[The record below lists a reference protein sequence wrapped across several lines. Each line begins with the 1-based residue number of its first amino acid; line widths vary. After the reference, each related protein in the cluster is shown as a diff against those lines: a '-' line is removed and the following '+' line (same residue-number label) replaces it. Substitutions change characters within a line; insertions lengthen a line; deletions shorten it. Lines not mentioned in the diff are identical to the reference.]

1 MLEPRLNDSAR
12 DRITRRFFVREG
24 TSDAELAVG
33 VTRRCACTAGP
44 WPFCPGVPPNA
55 RQAREASA
63 FRTQG
68 DARRARRGV
77 SRLRAPPRTRRDGAR
92 DLAEVPIAGTGDA
105 LPAARTS
112 ATLVKPLL
120 RRTVPSI
127 KGLHPRRAPWLPPL
141 NVLAIM
147 VHHVQS
153 MRMACT
159 RFVWTHSMHA
169 ANSSTH
175 RSRARSLPSS

>member
-1 MLEPRLNDSAR
+1 MIVRATASHADSSCAKAR
-12 DRITRRFFVREG
+12 
-24 TSDAELAVG
+24 
-33 VTRRCACTAGP
+33 VTPSWRWASRDVVPGTAGP
-44 WPFCPGVPPNA
+44 WPFCPGC
-55 RQAREASA
+55 RQTRVK
-63 FRTQG
+63 QG
-68 DARRARRGV
+68 KRAPFELKESRAPRAARGV

-120 RRTVPSI
+120 RRTIPSI

>member
-1 MLEPRLNDSAR
+1 MIVRATASHADSSCAKARVTPSWRWASRDVVPARPGLGLFALGAAKRASSKGSERLSNS
-12 DRITRRFFVREG
+12 RR
-24 TSDAELAVG
+24 A
-33 VTRRCACTAGP
+33 
-44 WPFCPGVPPNA
+44 
-55 RQAREASA
+55 
-63 FRTQG
+63 
-68 DARRARRGV
+68 ARRARRGV